1 MTKSHHFLYFISMAI
16 LIVLGGCYAWK
27 PIPSTHLKMFLTDKT
42 IVYMDGDSTG
52 SIWTLGDVR
61 IVGDSLYGL
70 VVEKSRSMPLSE
82 MESLMKM
89 GVESI
94 LVSPGFSPSKTGENS
109 IAISLNDVKNIQVYK
124 EDKASMAAG
133 VIVGVLLGVGMTFLI
148 VFGSILG

>member
-1 MTKSHHFLYFISMAI
+1 
-16 LIVLGGCYAWK
+16 
-27 PIPSTHLKMFLTDKT
+27 
-42 IVYMDGDSTG
+42 MDGDSTG